1 MGEIMALTNSQH
13 DAIMRMYNLIQIK
26 NKYLLDERNLEVYT
40 ACPKIKEVEDEIIN
54 LSITNAPLIIQLGSS
69 ALEEYKAKLNEL
81 ISKRISLM
89 NDAGY
94 SYDYLDEIF
103 DCSLCKDTGIVN
115 GEQCSCFKK
124 KVIDVFYLQSN
135 LKNILAKENF
145 DNFSFEWYSK
155 DCVDSKT
162 GLTPYDNMQKVLSKC
177 KDFIRNFESSFD
189 NLLFFGD
196 TGVGKTF
203 LSNCIACE
211 ILNSSHSVI
220 YLTAIELF
228 DIFAEHDFSHNK
240 FNNIGETMSTYIID
254 CDLLIIDDLGTE
266 LSNSFTNSKLFY
278 CVNERILKQKSTI
291 ISTNLSIRDLA
302 TNYSERI
309 FSRIS
314 SSYTMLKLHG
324 SDIRV
329 EKRNSNKTKN
339 S

>member
-1 MGEIMALTNSQH
+1 MGVLMALTNSQY
-13 DAIMRMYNLIQIK
+13 DAIMRMYNLIQLK
-26 NKYLLDERNLEVYT
+26 NKHLLDERTLEVYK

-54 LSITNAPLIIQLGSS
+54 LSITNAPLIIQLGTN
-69 ALEEYKAKLNEL
+69 ALQTYKDKLDEL
-81 ISKRISLM
+81 IAKRISLLHELGHP
-89 NDAGY
+89 A
-94 SYDYLDEIF
+94 DYLDELY
-103 DCSLCKDTGIVN
+103 DCPICKDTGIVN
-115 GEQCSCFKK
+115 GEQCICFKK
-124 KVIDVFYLQSN
+124 KAIEMFYLQSN
-135 LKNILAKENF
+135 LKNVLKQENF
-145 DNFSFEWYSK
+145 HNFSFEWYSK
-155 DCVDSKT
+155 DIADSTT
-162 GLTPYDNMQKVLSKC
+162 GLTPYNNMQKIVTIC
-177 KDFIRNFESSFD
+177 KEFIRTFDSSFN

-203 LSNCIACE
+203 LSNCIACD

-228 DIFAEHDFSHNK
+228 DIFAEHDFSYNK
-240 FNNIGETMSTYIID
+240 FNDIGETMNSYIID

-278 CVNERILKQKSTI
+278 CINDRILKQKSTI

-302 TNYSERI
+302 SNYSERI

-329 EKRNSNKTKN
+329 QKRNHNKNK
-339 S
+339 

>member
-1 MGEIMALTNSQH
+1 MALTNSQH

-26 NKYLLDERNLEVYT
+26 NKHLLDERTLEVYKV
-40 ACPKIKEVEDEIIN
+40 CPKIKEVEDEIIN
-54 LSITNAPLIIQLGSS
+54 LSITNAPLIIQLGNS
-69 ALEEYKAKLNEL
+69 ALDQYKTKLNEL
-81 ISKRISLM
+81 ISRRILLLSDL
-89 NDAGY
+89 GY

-103 DCSLCKDTGIVN
+103 DCPLCKDTGIVN

-135 LKNILAKENF
+135 LKNILTKENF

-155 DCVDSKT
+155 DSVDCTT
-162 GLTPYDNMQKVLSKC
+162 GLTPFNNMQKVLTIC
-177 KDFIRNFESSFD
+177 KDFIKNFDSSFN

-211 ILNSSHSVI
+211 LLRSSHSVI

-291 ISTNLSIRDLA
+291 ISTNLAIRDLA
-302 TNYSERI
+302 SNYSERI

-329 EKRNSNKTKN
+329 EKRNSNKIKN